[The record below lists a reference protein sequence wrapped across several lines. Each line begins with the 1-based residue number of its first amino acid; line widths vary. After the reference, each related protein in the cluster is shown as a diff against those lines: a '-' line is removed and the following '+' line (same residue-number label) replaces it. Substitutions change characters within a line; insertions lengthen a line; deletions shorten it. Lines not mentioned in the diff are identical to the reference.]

1 MVFSAFLRKPF
12 NTSSQKGQAVTE
24 YLLILVIV
32 VGIALGVIY
41 QLSGAFRK
49 YVENYFGE
57 YVACLLETGELPG
70 LGGGGG
76 ATAEG
81 CSGLFEPFS
90 LKNGRPLIAS
100 NGDGAGGKNGGK
112 SRSVNPRTSRPTS
125 SSRVTNTRNSS
136 PTAERGSMSGNNSNG
151 VVASLGNKNGSRGKG
166 GGRDSSGSL
175 ITLRRSQQ
183 QANGQ
188 FHLDGRFGMKGD
200 EKQSGKAQKKL
211 DAKSAKSSS
220 PRQIAFTITDPRK
233 MAKMNEDKPIELGL
247 GDYLRYLIIAAIII
261 AIVIVLGG
269 QLMQV
274 RRNASVE

>member
-49 YVENYFGE
+49 YVENYFGG

-100 NGDGAGGKNGGK
+100 SGDGGGKNGGK
-112 SRSVNPRTSRPTS
+112 SRTLNPRTSRPSS

-136 PTAERGSMSGNNSNG
+136 PTAERGSMSGNNGNAA
-151 VVASLGNKNGSRGKG
+151 VASLGNKNGSLGKG
-166 GGRDSSGSL
+166 GSSGSSGSL
-175 ITLRRSQQ
+175 ITLRKSQQ

-188 FHLDGRFGMKGD
+188 FRLDGRFGMKGD

-233 MAKMNEDKPIELGL
+233 MAKLNEDKPIELGL

-269 QLMQV
+269 QLLQV